1 MTGVDDQY
9 CILSFLSVPIILE
22 STLLLILG
30 LFNRNWLYEE
40 FDTSLWQPH
49 ANRFNNSY
57 LHWSLLTGN
66 THSGAAS

>member
-9 CILSFLSVPIILE
+9 CVLSFLSVPIILE

-30 LFNRNWLYEE
+30 LVNRNWFCEE

-49 ANRFNNSY
+49 ANRYNNSY
-57 LHWSLLTGN
+57 LHWSLLTDT
-66 THSGAAS
+66 THSRAAS

>member
-9 CILSFLSVPIILE
+9 CVLSFLSVPIILE

-30 LFNRNWLYEE
+30 LFNKNWFCEE
-40 FDTSLWQPH
+40 FDTSLWQLH

-57 LHWSLLTGN
+57 LHWSLLTDI
-66 THSGAAS
+66 THSRAVS